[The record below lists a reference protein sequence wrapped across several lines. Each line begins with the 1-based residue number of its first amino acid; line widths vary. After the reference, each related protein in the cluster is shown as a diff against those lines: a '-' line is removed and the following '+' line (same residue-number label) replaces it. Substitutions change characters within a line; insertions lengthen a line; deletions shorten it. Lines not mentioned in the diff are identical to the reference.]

1 MEYGKCCFKTEIKV
15 KEIEFLF
22 KKKKGNLIN
31 TKLRQVILKKKDK

>member
-22 KKKKGNLIN
+22 KKKGNLIN

>member
-22 KKKKGNLIN
+22 KKKRKFNKYEIETGY
-31 TKLRQVILKKKDK
+31 TQEKR